1 MNGDRDVLL
10 GIGQVEPFYRT
21 AVGRERASVSIA
33 HSWNKYRVCCSCV
46 TDRLESSLSTDEPVR
61 QSNADVSELFTGF
74 LMRVWFV
81 DQVERDSL
89 IGSGDRISGG
99 REFAPKI
106 RKIS

>member
-46 TDRLESSLSTDEPVR
+46 SDCIERSLSTDEPVW
-61 QSNADVSELFTGF
+61 QTNADISEFLTGF

-89 IGSGDRISGG
+89 IGSGYCISGG
-99 REFAPKI
+99 
-106 RKIS
+106 